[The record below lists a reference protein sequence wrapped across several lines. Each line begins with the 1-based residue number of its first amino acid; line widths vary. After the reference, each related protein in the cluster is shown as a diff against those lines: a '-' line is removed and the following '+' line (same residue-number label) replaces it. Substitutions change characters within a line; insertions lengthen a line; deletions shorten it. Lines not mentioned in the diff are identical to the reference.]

1 MRWEREALVAAA
13 ILLLVAAPAMAAQDV
28 GTGGAKAAERAAA
41 GTVTAVTPASRT
53 VVVES
58 RLGGQPWILGVEV
71 PEGLAITIGGKT
83 RKLEDLKAGDRIRL
97 RWIREENRLVAES
110 IALVGGKAP

>member
-1 MRWEREALVAAA
+1 MRREKELLMATA
-13 ILLLVAAPAMAAQDV
+13 IFLAFAAPAMAAQDAGKAEV
-28 GTGGAKAAERAAA
+28 KAAERAAT
-41 GTVTAVTPASRT
+41 GTVTALTPASRT